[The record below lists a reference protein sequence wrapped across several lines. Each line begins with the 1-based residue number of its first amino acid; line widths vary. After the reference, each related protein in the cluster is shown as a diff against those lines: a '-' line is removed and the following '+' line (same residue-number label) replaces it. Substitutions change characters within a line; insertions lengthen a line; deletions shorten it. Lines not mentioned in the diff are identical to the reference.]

1 MKIASTSF
9 FVKEL
14 KPLVKKYRSLE
25 DDLLELA
32 ESLNENPLQGDALS
46 HNCFK
51 VRLAIS
57 SKNKGKSGGARV
69 ITNIHVKDEVI
80 YLISIYDKSNQD
92 SITEKELLN
101 RLKALDLL

>member
-25 DDLLELA
+25 DDLMELA
-32 ESLNENPLQGDALS
+32 ESLIENPIQGDALS
-46 HNCFK
+46 HSCFK
-51 VRLAIS
+51 IRLAIR

-69 ITNIHVKDEVI
+69 ITHVHIKDEVI
-80 YLISIYDKSNQD
+80 YLLSIYDKSNQD
-92 SITEKELLN
+92 SISENELAN
-101 RLKALDLL
+101 RLKALDLI

>member
-9 FVKEL
+9 FIKEL
-14 KPLVKKYRSLE
+14 KPLTKKYRSLE
-25 DDLLELA
+25 EDLMELA
-32 ESLNENPLQGDALS
+32 ESLIENPIQGDSLS

-69 ITNIHVKDEVI
+69 ITNVHIKDEVI
-80 YLISIYDKSNQD
+80 YLLSIYDKSDQD
-92 SITEKELLN
+92 SISEKELAK
-101 RLKALDLL
+101 RLKALDLI